1 MPTEQLEGT
10 TETTTAPAPND
21 WRTHLTDELKADPIV
36 SKWSGN
42 ASEKDIPSLI
52 KSVAH
57 ANHRMGSAINLPGK
71 DAKPEELAAL
81 RTKLYE
87 AGVFTAPPKDVKD
100 YGVVKPEGL
109 PEGMQWS
116 DDLSNKFATTLHK
129 HGVPKAAVADL
140 LALHMEALGGAA
152 QTFKADRE
160 QSMAKLK
167 SEHGEKYEER
177 VEMVKRMMPGIF
189 QTPEELDFAEKM
201 GLADHPGFLSPML
214 RLAHLAMQD
223 SSFIDSLPRQG
234 GQMTGQEAEAE
245 YGRMMSDPKHPHYEG
260 FKRGDKEAEAYATE
274 LFRKAHG
281 NEKVVLGEGVRV

>member
-1 MPTEQLEGT
+1 MPPETLEGT
-10 TETTTAPAPND
+10 TETTTTAPAD
-21 WRTHLTDELKADPIV
+21 WRAHLNDELKADPIV
-36 SKWSGN
+36 SKWSSN

-71 DAKPEELAAL
+71 DAKPEDLAAL

-87 AGVFTAPPKDVKD
+87 AGVFTAPPKDAKD

-167 SEHGEKYEER
+167 SEHGEKYDER

-201 GLADHPGFLSPML
+201 GLADHPGFLGPML
-214 RLAHLAMQD
+214 RLAPLAMQD
-223 SSFIDSLPRQG
+223 SSYIDSLPRRG
-234 GQMTGQEAEAE
+234 GDMSADDAQAEFSKV
-245 YGRMMSDPKHPHYEG
+245 MSDKTHKHYEG
-260 FKRGDKEAEAYATE
+260 FRRGDKAAEAYVNE
-274 LFRKAHG
+274 LFKRAHG
-281 NEKVVLGEGVRV
+281 NEKVTIGQGVSV